1 MADSDRRQAAA
12 GHNNRKRRQRDDD
25 DFYDRRQ
32 QRRRTDSAPVPVRL
46 RRQLLALADSPLRQ
60 WGAEVQAVARLLH
73 DNADDEKLS
82 ESFVNLSMQLA
93 AEQPL
98 KTPFVAAVV
107 LVVNTLKP
115 DVVEAVLA
123 RLARD
128 IDSSIGAGEW
138 RRVKL
143 LLKLLACLQPCL
155 EGDGV
160 FPLLEE
166 LFGRAADL
174 QTASSDDTIG
184 TEIVKIILLTIPY
197 AMASAPGL
205 FRQKAADLMEKTDI
219 IASEPHALQALVDP
233 FHPEGDDDASPTASN
248 NLCMLLQKQLQ
259 AEAANNWELA
269 CLPRPWQ
276 FALEDIEMQD
286 KLGEAPKHALP
297 AINVPQTVVAGPRPL
312 FPEVYFSV
320 YADQEIE
327 SVPGPSNIAASLIR
341 DGLVDTLNVLD
352 FNRNAVARYLMDLDC
367 YFADGTFVKRAT
379 PFDELRN
386 FPDGRAT
393 WKPEDVA
400 VDTVFS
406 QLFLLPNPD
415 CKVVYYHSV
424 LTEACKL
431 APAAIAPS
439 LGRAIRYLYRNSPR
453 MDLELSHR
461 FLEWFAHHLSNFGF
475 TWKWAEWAEDAQLSD
490 LHPRKWFLLGAMD
503 KEVRLSFAQRI
514 RKTLPEAYQPLIGED
529 KDKDVPD
536 FKFSDAETPF
546 SAEGQEMGALLK
558 RKGSDDDIQA
568 VMDRIQAL
576 ASEQG
581 VDPVVANADVF
592 MTTICWVGSK
602 SLSHVLA
609 CIDRTKGRLVEVG
622 AASPAAR
629 AQIITA
635 VMTYWAAHPGVAL
648 SILEK
653 LLNYSIISPI
663 SIVDWALVAASPCG
677 GADGGHSLA
686 KPHVLEL
693 VRNTVA
699 KVSGRV
705 REVLTSADAETREKE
720 MQSMRDLLG
729 AINAAL
735 AVWAAEDRDADVMDD
750 GEGGAMIRRW
760 ASRWMRVFGRVAAI
774 EEAFMVEAGK
784 GNDMVTDGD
793 DEIL

>member
-1 MADSDRRQAAA
+1 M
-12 GHNNRKRRQRDDD
+12 
-25 DFYDRRQ
+25 
-32 QRRRTDSAPVPVRL
+32 PVGFV
-46 RRQLLALADSPLRQ
+46 SSS
-60 WGAEVQAVARLLH
+60 LH
-73 DNADDEKLS
+73 LIND
-82 ESFVNLSMQLA
+82 
-93 AEQPL
+93 
-98 KTPFVAAVV
+98 V
-107 LVVNTLKP
+107 LNK
-115 DVVEAVLA
+115 
-123 RLARD
+123 
-128 IDSSIGAGEW
+128 
-138 RRVKL
+138 
-143 LLKLLACLQPCL
+143 PCL
-155 EGDGV
+155 
-160 FPLLEE
+160 
-166 LFGRAADL
+166 
-174 QTASSDDTIG
+174 
-184 TEIVKIILLTIPY
+184 
-197 AMASAPGL
+197 
-205 FRQKAADLMEKTDI
+205 
-219 IASEPHALQALVDP
+219 
-233 FHPEGDDDASPTASN
+233 
-248 NLCMLLQKQLQ
+248 
-259 AEAANNWELA
+259 
-269 CLPRPWQ
+269 
-276 FALEDIEMQD
+276 
-286 KLGEAPKHALP
+286 
-297 AINVPQTVVAGPRPL
+297 
-312 FPEVYFSV
+312 
-320 YADQEIE
+320 
-327 SVPGPSNIAASLIR
+327 
-341 DGLVDTLNVLD
+341 
-352 FNRNAVARYLMDLDC
+352 
-367 YFADGTFVKRAT
+367 
-379 PFDELRN
+379 
-386 FPDGRAT
+386 
-393 WKPEDVA
+393 
-400 VDTVFS
+400 
-406 QLFLLPNPD
+406 
-415 CKVVYYHSV
+415 
-424 LTEACKL
+424 
-431 APAAIAPS
+431 
-439 LGRAIRYLYRNSPR
+439 
-453 MDLELSHR
+453 
-461 FLEWFAHHLSNFGF
+461 
-475 TWKWAEWAEDAQLSD
+475 
-490 LHPRKWFLLGAMD
+490 
-503 KEVRLSFAQRI
+503 
-514 RKTLPEAYQPLIGED
+514 
-529 KDKDVPD
+529 
-536 FKFSDAETPF
+536 ETPF

-784 GNDMVTDGD
+784 GNDTVTDGD